1 MSGDGFRP
9 NVPRETLRRL
19 AGRYGLPA
27 TAAGTFERLLLALAA
42 EPDPHTTV
50 SHPPA
55 AADVHIADSLTG
67 LEVPELRGARRVADV
82 GAGAGF
88 PGLVLAAALPGAE
101 VDLIESA
108 RRKVAVIERLA
119 AAAGITARPLAVR
132 VEDWA
137 RGEGAGAYGAVTAR
151 AVAPLAVLAE
161 YAAPLLS
168 VGGVLVA
175 WKGAPAASEV
185 SAGAEAAALLG
196 LEPRRALAV
205 TPFAGSE
212 RRHLYV
218 YVKVAP
224 TPPKFPRRAGMAAKR
239 PLVA

>member
-1 MSGDGFRP
+1 MTGPASA
-9 NVPRETLRRL
+9 VPRETLARL
-19 AGRYGLPA
+19 ADRYSLPPG
-27 TAAGTFERLLLALAA
+27 AAETFARLLLALAT

-50 SHPPA
+50 PDPVA

-67 LEVPELRGARRVADV
+67 LEIAELRSAGRIADI

-88 PGLVLAAALPGAE
+88 PGLALAVALPDAQ
-101 VDLIESA
+101 VDLIEST

-119 AAAGITARPLAVR
+119 AAAGITARALAVR
-132 VEDWA
+132 AEDWA
-137 RGEGAGAYGAVTAR
+137 RGEGAGAYDAVTAR

-161 YAAPLLS
+161 YAAPLLR

-175 WKGAPAASEV
+175 WKGAPDPSEA
-185 SAGAEAAALLG
+185 SAGAKAAALLG
-196 LEPRRALAV
+196 LEPRPAV
-205 TPFAGSE
+205 AVKPYEGSE

-218 YVKVAP
+218 YVKVQP
-224 TPPKFPRRAGMAAKR
+224 TPSRFPRRAGMALKR